1 MRYAVPLFVLLVA
14 AGGRA
19 QAAGFL
25 IPSEKGTPPLAMV
38 NHKVNV
44 TVEDQ
49 IATTT
54 VEQTFRNHTD
64 RNQEATYIFPV
75 PRGASVDRF
84 SMWIDGK
91 ETNGELLPAKE
102 ADKIYTDIVR
112 RIQDP
117 GLLEYLGNG
126 MMRMKVFPIPP
137 RGDQKVKIS
146 FRSVAPREGAVVEYT
161 YPLRTDGRA
170 TATLEEFSVRVSIK
184 SQQAIQNV
192 YSPTHS
198 VAVIRKNDKE
208 VGVEFAKEQGVLD
221 RDFQLFYGT
230 GGGDVGV
237 TPLMYKPVTADD
249 GYVMLLVSPQI
260 DPARVRTPRDLVLVL
275 DSSSSMS
282 EIKFSQA
289 KRALRYCLAQLRPD
303 DRFAVV
309 RFSTTVSRF
318 RDTLVAANGDNVERA
333 NKWVDDLRTS
343 GGTAIWPALEDAL
356 SLRPNDPARAF
367 TTIFF
372 TDGQPTVDETNPDR
386 ILKNVAARNSAN
398 TRIFTFGVGD
408 DVNAS
413 LLDQLA
419 ESTRAVSTYIRPS
432 EDIKERVAGLYAK
445 INHPVMTDLKV
456 TTGDHVKLTEM
467 YPPRL
472 PDLFHGQQLIVCA
485 RYTGSGPTA
494 FRLSGMVNGER
505 KEYVYD
511 VTFPVRTDEGTGK
524 DFVEPLWARR
534 KVGFLLDQIRANG
547 EQKELVDEVVALARR
562 YGIATPYTSHL
573 VVPDG
578 PMPVVPPP
586 GRRPAFSGPV
596 PAGGMPGGL
605 GAGFGGGGFGGLA
618 PGMGPMGGASARPVA
633 EFARDQ
639 AKGDGKGGRPADALA
654 TSRGVET
661 EKQLAAGEQAARE
674 TKDLD
679 QRRRLEDAVGRL
691 KLQKDT
697 NEGAN
702 RAFRGDRAGYQTG
715 KLGVDLA
722 QNTDALRNQCRLT
735 LTANRQANG
744 RQVLEVGGVWIDDA
758 YEAKM
763 PTVVVKAQG
772 DGYFR
777 ILEKQ
782 PAMRDVFRLGNALVW
797 VAPNGTALVVDPN
810 SGKEALTDAE
820 IDALF
825 AARR

>member
-1 MRYAVPLFVLLVA
+1 MRYALPLFVLLA
-14 AGGRA
+14 ATGGRA

-25 IPSEKGTPPLAMV
+25 IPNEKGTPPLAMV
-38 NHKVNV
+38 NHKVTV
-44 TVEDQ
+44 AVEDQ
-49 IATTT
+49 VALTT

-64 RNQEATYIFPV
+64 RNQEATYLFPV

-91 ETNGELLPAKE
+91 ETNGELLPAKDAE
-102 ADKIYTDIVR
+102 KVYTDIVR

-126 MMRMKVFPIPP
+126 LMRMKVFPIPP

-146 FRSVAPREGAVVEYT
+146 FRSVAPRDGSVVEYT

-170 TATLEEFSVRVSIK
+170 TATLEDFSVRVSIK

-192 YSPTHS
+192 YSPTH
-198 VAVIRKNDKE
+198 AVTVVRKADKE
-208 VGVEFAKEQGVLD
+208 VTVEFAKEQGVLD

-237 TPLMYKPVTADD
+237 TPLLYKPVTADD

-282 EIKFSQA
+282 EIKFTQA
-289 KRALRYCLAQLRPD
+289 KRALRFCLAQLRPD

-318 RDTLVAANGDNVERA
+318 RDTLVAANGDNLERA

-343 GGTAIWPALEDAL
+343 GGTAIWPALDDAL

-386 ILKNVAARNSAN
+386 IVKNVAARNSAN

-419 ESTRAVSTYIRPS
+419 ESTRAVSTYVRPA
-432 EDIKERVAGLYAK
+432 EDIKDRVAGLYAK
-445 INHPVMTDLKV
+445 ISHPVMTDLKV
-456 TTGDHVKLTEM
+456 TTGDNVKLTEM

-472 PDLFHGQQLIVCA
+472 PDLFHGQQVIVTA
-485 RYTGSGPTA
+485 RYSGSGPTA

-505 KEYVYD
+505 REFVYD

-534 KVGFLLDQIRANG
+534 KVGYLLDQIRANG
-547 EQKELVDEVVALARR
+547 EQKELIDEVVTLARR

-586 GRRPAFSGPV
+586 GRRPLPASGPV
-596 PAGGMPGGL
+596 PHAAAP
-605 GAGFGGGGFGGLA
+605 GGFGGLA
-618 PGMGPMGGASARPVA
+618 PGLPPMGGAAVPVA

-639 AKGDGKGGRPADALA
+639 AKLTPGSGAPADALA
-654 TSRGVET
+654 RSRGAQT
-661 EKQLAAGEQAARE
+661 ELQLKAGEQAARE
-674 TKDLD
+674 TKDAD
-679 QRRRLEDAVGRL
+679 TRKRLEEAVGQL
-691 KLQKDT
+691 KLQKDV

-722 QNTDALRNQCRLT
+722 QNTDVLRNQSRLT

-758 YEAKM
+758 YKAAQ
-763 PTVVVKAQG
+763 PTLVVKAQS

-810 SGKEALTDAE
+810 GGKEALTDAE

-825 AARR
+825 VARR

>member
-1 MRYAVPLFVLLVA
+1 MRYAVPLFVLLAA
-14 AGGRA
+14 AGGRV

-25 IPSEKGTPPLAMV
+25 IPNEKGTPPLAMV

-91 ETNGELLPAKE
+91 ETNGELLPAKDAE
-102 ADKIYTDIVR
+102 KVYTDIVR

-146 FRSVAPREGAVVEYT
+146 FRSVAPRDGAVVEYT

-170 TATLEEFSVRVSIK
+170 TATLEDFSVRVSIK

-198 VAVIRKNDKE
+198 VAVIRKSDKE
-208 VGVEFAKEQGVLD
+208 VSVEFAKEQGVLD

-237 TPLMYKPVTADD
+237 TPLMYKPITAED

-282 EIKFSQA
+282 EIKFTQA
-289 KRALRYCLAQLRPD
+289 KRALRYCLSQLRPD

-318 RDTLVAANGDNVERA
+318 RETLVSANIDNLERA
-333 NKWVDDLRTS
+333 YKWVDDLRTS

-367 TTIFF
+367 TTIFL

-432 EDIKERVAGLYAK
+432 EDIKDRVAGLYAK
-445 INHPVMTDLKV
+445 INHPVMTDLRV
-456 TTGDHVKLTEM
+456 TTGDNVKITEM
-467 YPPRL
+467 YAPKL
-472 PDLFHGQQLIVCA
+472 PDLFHGQQVIVCA
-485 RYTGSGPTA
+485 RYSGSGPTA
-494 FRLSGMVNGER
+494 VRLSGMVNGER
-505 KEYVYD
+505 KEFVYD
-511 VTFPVRTDEGTGK
+511 VTFPIRTEEGTGK

-534 KVGFLLDQIRANG
+534 KVGYLLDQIRANG
-547 EQKELVDEVVALARR
+547 EQKELIDEVVSLARR

-578 PMPVVPPP
+578 PMPVVPPV
-586 GRRPAFSGPV
+586 RRPFSGPV
-596 PAGGMPGGL
+596 PAGPGVG
-605 GAGFGGGGFGGLA
+605 GGFWGGGFGLV
-618 PGMGPMGGASARPVA
+618 PGGMPPMGAAGGPRPVA

-639 AKGDGKGGRPADALA
+639 TKGADPKAAPADALA
-654 TSRGVET
+654 QSRAKENDR
-661 EKQLAAGEQAARE
+661 QLAAGEQAARE
-674 TKDLD
+674 TKDAD
-679 QRRRLEDAVGRL
+679 TRKRLEEAVGQL
-691 KLQKDT
+691 KLQKDV
-697 NEGAN
+697 NEGAG
-702 RAFRGDRAGYQTG
+702 RAFRGDKSGYQTG

-744 RQVLEVGGVWIDDA
+744 RQVMEVGGVWIDDA
-758 YEAKM
+758 YQAKM
-763 PTVVVKAQG
+763 PTVVVKAQSN
-772 DGYFR
+772 GYFR

-782 PAMRDVFRLGNALVW
+782 PAMRDVFRLGNAVVW

-810 SGKEALTDAE
+810 AGKDALTDAE

-825 AARR
+825 AARK

>member
-1 MRYAVPLFVLLVA
+1 MRYAVPLIVVLAVT
-14 AGGRA
+14 GGHAR
-19 QAAGFL
+19 AAGFL
-25 IPSEKGTPPLAMV
+25 IPNEKGTPPLAMV
-38 NHKVNV
+38 NHKVTV
-44 TVEDQ
+44 AVEDQ
-49 IATTT
+49 VALTT

-126 MMRMKVFPIPP
+126 MMRMKVFPIGP
-137 RGDQKVKIS
+137 RADQKVKIS
-146 FRSVAPREGAVVEYT
+146 FRSIAPRDGAVVEYT

-170 TATLEEFSVRVSIK
+170 TATLEEFSVKVSLK
-184 SQQAIQNV
+184 SQLAIQNV
-192 YSPTHS
+192 YSPTHGIT
-198 VAVIRKNDKE
+198 VIRRGDKE
-208 VGVEFAKEQGVLD
+208 VNVEFAKEQGILD

-237 TPLMYKPVTADD
+237 TPLVYKPVTADD
-249 GYVMLLVSPQI
+249 GYVMLLVSPTI

-275 DSSSSMS
+275 DASSSMS
-282 EIKFSQA
+282 EIKMQQA
-289 KRALRYCLAQLRPD
+289 KRALRYCLSRLGPD
-303 DRFAVV
+303 DRFGVI
-309 RFSTTVSRF
+309 RFSTTVTRF
-318 RDTLVAANGDNVERA
+318 RDELVSATPDNMERA
-333 NKWVDDLRTS
+333 NKWVDDIRTS
-343 GGTAIWPALEDAL
+343 GGTAIWPALEEAIGMQ
-356 SLRPNDPARAF
+356 PKAANGRAF

-372 TDGQPTVDETNPDR
+372 TDGQPTVDETNADK
-386 ILKNVAARNSAN
+386 IVKNVAAKTSGN

-408 DVNAS
+408 DVNAAM
-413 LLDQLA
+413 LDQLA
-419 ESTRAVSTYIRPS
+419 ETTRAVSTYVRPA
-432 EDIKERVAGLYAK
+432 EDIKERVAGLYDK
-445 INHPVMTDLKV
+445 ISHPVLTDLKL
-456 TTGDHVKLTEM
+456 TTGENVKLTEM

-472 PDLFHGQQLIVCA
+472 PDLFHGQQVVVMA
-485 RYTGSGPTA
+485 RYSGSGHSA
-494 FRLSGMVNGER
+494 VKLSGVVNGER
-505 KEYVYD
+505 KEFVYE
-511 VTFPVRTDEGTGK
+511 VNFPVKTESESGK

-534 KVGFLLDQIRANG
+534 KVGYLLDQIRANG

-578 PMPVVPPP
+578 PMPVVPPV
-586 GRRPAFSGPV
+586 RPPMGGPR
-596 PAGGMPGGL
+596 PFPAAGG
-605 GAGFGGGGFGGLA
+605 AGGFGFA
-618 PGMGPMGGASARPVA
+618 PGLPMGPIPGASPAPRPVA

-639 AKGDGKGGRPADALA
+639 VKGADPKSAPAD
-654 TSRGVET
+654 V
-661 EKQLAAGEQAARE
+661 LAAGRSAETAKAVKAGEGALRE
-674 TKDLD
+674 LKDAD
-679 QRRRLEDAVGRL
+679 QRRHLEAALDRFKG
-691 KLQKDT
+691 QKQT
-697 NEGAN
+697 NDDAN

-744 RQVLEVGGVWIDDA
+744 RQVLEVGGVWIDDGYKA
-758 YEAKM
+758 EA
-763 PTVVVKAQG
+763 PTVVVKAQSNA
-772 DGYFR
+772 YFR

-782 PAMRDVFRLGNALVW
+782 PAMRDVFRLGNSLVW
-797 VAPNGTALVVDPN
+797 VAPCGTALVIDAN
-810 SGKEALTDAE
+810 DGKDTLTDAE

-825 AARR
+825 VARR